1 MAEIWK
7 FVVVV
12 GPIILIA
19 AFIYARLRNRNAGEA
34 NLRQADRGAER
45 IQEKIERDQTP
56 V

>member
-1 MAEIWK
+1 MAGIWC
-7 FVVVV
+7 VVVIV
-12 GPIILIA
+12 GPFILIA
-19 AFIYARLRNRNAGEA
+19 AFIYALLRNRNAGEA